1 MKKDRVKLVSTVEL
15 NAYSPWLMR
24 NSPSESTGT
33 RHPVLTSSGSPVNG
47 SRLSRRL
54 SCHDAVE
61 VATTSTEERA
71 ERCPFF
77 GRATNC
83 RASANPN
90 GAGNAGTSKDGG
102 LCRHGCRDGGAD
114 LPRQWRPAA
123 TTTTPAVSA
132 TTGTRLI
139 DNLSRPTSYRRLS
152 RGKGGNC
159 GRGGKRGTSKDDM
172 A

>member
-1 MKKDRVKLVSTVEL
+1 MKKDRVTLIFTVEI

-132 TTGTRLI
+132 I
-139 DNLSRPTSYRRLS
+139 DSVDETNAFVQARFGCARV
-152 RGKGGNC
+152 NDQAH
-159 GRGGKRGTSKDDM
+159 GRTK
-172 A
+172 